1 MSDVTLAILAG
12 GEGTRMG
19 MPKSELRVGDEPILA
34 YLLRRI
40 AWDGPTMLVTAPGRE
55 HPPGFDQFD
64 REVVDPVA
72 GQGPLRGVLTALEN
86 AGTLIV
92 AVTTVDMPN
101 VRSADL
107 RWFVARLNDAPNA
120 MGLMLRRGAE
130 IEPFPGAFWTAA
142 ASAIWA
148 QLDANRLSVRALADQ
163 PGFGTLPAPLDWDE
177 REVWTNLNRP
187 EDLAAFLKRPS
198 CADR

>member
-1 MSDVTLAILAG
+1 
-12 GEGTRMG
+12 MG
-19 MPKSELRVGDEPILA
+19 RPKGELRVGDEPILA

-55 HPPGFDQFD
+55 HPPGHERFG
-64 REVVDPVA
+64 REAVDPVA

-86 AGTLIV
+86 STTSIA

-101 VRSADL
+101 VRGADL
-107 RWFVARLNDAPNA
+107 EWLVARLDDAANA

-130 IEPFPGAFWTAA
+130 IEPVPAAFRTAA
-142 ASAIWA
+142 AGAIRA
-148 QLDANRLSVRALADQ
+148 QLDADRLSVRALADHA
-163 PGFGTLPAPLDWDE
+163 GFGTLPAPPDWDE

-187 EDLAAFLKRPS
+187 EDLAAFLKQRS
-198 CADR
+198 CRADR